1 MNSFAR
7 VSVFVLAVAAAFF
20 GGRLYQ
26 HHQLLSGARF
36 VTAQP
41 LKLYSNVDT
50 PPGVLPQG
58 VTLYEFGGPDELPH
72 FLLIV
77 GTRELS
83 SLRLDTSHDAFSRI
97 PAEAAI
103 D

>member
-1 MNSFAR
+1 M
-7 VSVFVLAVAAAFF
+7 FVLAVAAAFF
-20 GGRLYQ
+20 CGRVYQ
-26 HHQLLSGARF
+26 HHQMLSSARF
-36 VTAQP
+36 VTTQP
-41 LKLYSNVDT
+41 LKLYSNVAT
-50 PPGVLPQG
+50 PHGVLPQG

-77 GTRELS
+77 GTKELT
-83 SLRLDTSHDAFSRI
+83 SLRLDTSNDAFSRI